1 MPYRIVAAQRQR
13 RLIDLAE
20 AASAAVASEPPLKE
34 NASEGAWNMFGGAL
48 LEAELRV
55 DEKLGESPVRLID
68 ARFLVKLAEL
78 GGTLVRRQDLP
89 KAAFLS
95 LEAVRRLRQ
104 ARGTRNA
111 TGDVKVPGVSQKKKV
126 LKESEID
133 MGRAGD
139 VCDGLLAGESAASA
153 RACRLIEGDTQYRM
167 GWRTSAGDVMQ
178 RRTQG
183 PAKGRG
189 GVAAKGPVRGGGPI
203 ARGRDYRGRGGR
215 L

>member
-1 MPYRIVAAQRQR
+1 MR
-13 RLIDLAE
+13 R
-20 AASAAVASEPPLKE
+20 ASCASSPSC
-34 NASEGAWNMFGGAL
+34 AS
-48 LEAELRV
+48 AELRGV
-55 DEKLGESPVRLID
+55 PGEPFFGVGPLGAPFA
-68 ARFLVKLAEL
+68 ARV
-78 GGTLVRRQDLP
+78 
-89 KAAFLS
+89 
-95 LEAVRRLRQ
+95 EAVRRLRQ

-133 MGRAGD
+133 MSRAGD
-139 VCDGLLAGESAASA
+139 VCGGLLAGESAASA

-215 L
+215 ARL